1 VGPVAQCDRHDAP
14 WLIDELVPR
23 LTAMVDEIVVGFED
37 AIGEP
42 VIAHELPD
50 VLHRVELG
58 AFWRQ
63 GNYREV
69 GRHDEAR
76 R

>member
-1 VGPVAQCDRHDAP
+1 MAQSDGHDVP
-14 WLIDELVPR
+14 GLIDELVPR
-23 LTAMVDEIVVGFED
+23 LAAVVDEIVVGFED
-37 AIGEP
+37 MVGEP

-50 VLHRVELG
+50 ILDRIELG
-58 AFWRQ
+58 AFRRQ
-63 GNYREV
+63 GDDSDV